1 MPGPFRKVGCYGGG
15 VAEELPERCAHP
27 IVEGFPTDDL
37 GSCHLPKG
45 HDGMHTPL
53 PVLWQMA
60 GFMDGPWHPESRVS
74 QKIRDWTVANPEA
87 YEQLLARRPLSV
99 PER

>member
-1 MPGPFRKVGCYGGG
+1 VTVDP
-15 VAEELPERCAHP
+15 AIPERCGDP
-27 IVEGFPTDDL
+27 IAEGFPTDDL

-60 GFMDGPWHPESRVS
+60 GFMDGPWHPESRAS
-74 QKIRDWTVANPEA
+74 QRIREVITAQA
-87 YEQLLARRPLSV
+87 EQEGRTPQDIVRDLEARRPIQ
-99 PER
+99 RK